1 MIITDS
7 FYDSKHFLTHIIYNK
22 WLYTIDNNKFNEFLS
37 KFAKEFSIDIY
48 FDYDSGDIEYTLTEY
63 QLLLFELIS
72 EDLFERF
79 NF

>member
-1 MIITDS
+1 MSTFGGFTQKQMELIARDMG
-7 FYDSKHFLTHIIYNK
+7 FDGPM
-22 WLYTIDNNKFNEFLS
+22 NKFNEFLS
-37 KFAKEFSIDIY
+37 DFAKEFSIDIY